1 MCARFRSQ
9 THCSQRQFGYKGC
22 LNPSVAGIRPKHTS
36 SHWFNKNS
44 LLYSLLHCNRSN
56 NRQSWA
62 ASQDF
67 GQPKNF
73 EDQCESHPKFKTLQ
87 TLLWDLAAV
96 GREPCFFPAKWTK
109 ENKFSVSTEQCNF
122 QIIEEKKKTLA
133 NKCRQR
139 IASNVHDAHLQF
151 SKDKNNKE
159 QKKENIKAAHT
170 AKHCSLKLWSIHA
183 SSATWEQES
192 NNYVLKAGSFKAT
205 ETFLCNKSLG
215 EKKTLLKWK
224 KNRQSSTA
232 SGGSY
237 TNEMHHNLWSEWKK
251 KKNFWPCYSIQ
262 GRLIHSTPG
271 SINQTHKKRSEG
283 KANSAYH

>member
-1 MCARFRSQ
+1 MTSVNPDSFYLKVIPNSWFDPRILGTSQHLVCARFRSQ
-9 THCSQRQFGYKGC
+9 THCSQRQLVIKGAWTPQW
-22 LNPSVAGIRPKHTS
+22 LELGQNTQAAIDLIKT
-36 SHWFNKNS
+36 
-44 LLYSLLHCNRSN
+44 LYSLLHCNRSN

-73 EDQCESHPKFKTLQ
+73 EDQCESHPKFKTIQ

-122 QIIEEKKKTLA
+122 QIIEEKKSTLA

-159 QKKENIKAAHT
+159 QK
-170 AKHCSLKLWSIHA
+170 
-183 SSATWEQES
+183 
-192 NNYVLKAGSFKAT
+192 
-205 ETFLCNKSLG
+205 
-215 EKKTLLKWK
+215 
-224 KNRQSSTA
+224 
-232 SGGSY
+232 
-237 TNEMHHNLWSEWKK
+237 
-251 KKNFWPCYSIQ
+251 
-262 GRLIHSTPG
+262 
-271 SINQTHKKRSEG
+271 
-283 KANSAYH
+283 